1 MVEAATIG
9 ASTTHGYM
17 QTRDNMQQG
26 VDGGGCK
33 PNLPFILGCLTGVT
47 DSSNRDDEEKK
58 HVNIRKAEK
67 TEIHTQTCPE
77 QHLPCVSELRSTS
90 AASQICT
97 KGSTM

>member
-47 DSSNRDDEEKK
+47 DSSNRDDEEK
-58 HVNIRKAEK
+58 
-67 TEIHTQTCPE
+67 
-77 QHLPCVSELRSTS
+77 STS
-90 AASQICT
+90 TSERLRRLKYTPRRVPSNICRVCQN
-97 KGSTM
+97 SEALL